1 MTVLS
6 YALRDLVRN
15 PRRTVA
21 ALTGVALAV
30 GLFASITL
38 FVDGSAARMTER
50 AIAPVAID
58 MQAGLTAPLATTSDT
73 VTLDQLAPRVK
84 ALPGVAAVD
93 PLASLDLP
101 AGSLRSGPHAVTQP
115 LRVFAFDPAYLQH
128 YQLVRLTSGQYPAG
142 GALLS
147 PDAATALGLASG
159 GSASLT
165 IPGRAAPLPI
175 TVSGVADFT
184 KADALF
190 TSRSPDTQ
198 GEFVQVPNVV
208 VLPLSLFK
216 TEVMPALRSDAAA
229 DAPVLKPPFLELD
242 IHIDRPKLAADPNL
256 AVVTTAGLKRSIE
269 RLAPGQ
275 VSVIDNLSEAL
286 TAARSDTILA
296 KILFL
301 FLGLPGVLLA
311 AYLSRYA
318 GGLLAQ
324 AQRRERATLRARG
337 AQPNHLL
344 RTLTLTTAGIAFLGS
359 ALGLGAGALA
369 VLGALGPAAFLGASR
384 ESLLLSAGLSI
395 VAGILTTAL
404 ALYLPARRALAAE
417 ASVER
422 RELDPNTPPAWLRL
436 RLDLAFIGVAAL
448 VWFVTILSG
457 GFKPTSAEG
466 QAVSLS
472 FYTLLSP
479 LLGWIGV
486 TLLGVRLLLA
496 AASRAPQSRGGPFG
510 GLTAGTLRRS
520 MQRRSPALAS
530 GVIAVALAVAFGSS
544 LALLVATYD
553 AEKQADARFVTGS
566 DVRVTPSAL
575 TAQTAGFASQLKVA
589 GVTAVTPVAQTSSA
603 IVGTDKR
610 ALVAVD
616 PTGYPKVASLPDSF
630 FSGISAGAAMT
641 ALRYDPTAL
650 LVSVELA
657 RTFDIRPGDQVKIQV
672 TDKAGRKVP
681 VTFHA
686 AGLFKNIAGFP
697 QGIDLVANL
706 AYYQSVTGNPR
717 VDLFLVQTADSSP
730 AGVTQVANRM
740 KAGPGRTAP
749 MLVETTATAINRDAS
764 SLAAVNLRGLGAVEA
779 VFTVLMSA
787 AGIAIFVFG
796 LLLQR
801 RKEYVTMRALGIR
814 IGQLR
819 NLVLG
824 EAAVVAVLSLLIG
837 GAVGAAMA
845 LMFVQILTP
854 IFTIAP
860 PALTVPVG
868 QLGVLATL
876 VLGAMGLS
884 VVIAARGLRRLNP
897 VELLREE

>member
-1 MTVLS
+1 MLG

-15 PRRTVA
+15 PRRTLA
-21 ALTGVALAV
+21 ALIGVALAV

-58 MQAGLTAPLATTSDT
+58 MQAGLTSPLSTTADSI
-73 VTLDQLAPRVK
+73 TLDQLAQRVST
-84 ALPGVAAVD
+84 LPGVAGTD

-101 AGSLRSGPHAVTQP
+101 AGSLRSGSQSVAQP

-128 YQLVRLTSGQYPAG
+128 YQLVRLSSGQYPAG

-147 PDAATALGLASG
+147 SDAATALGIGPG
-159 GSASLT
+159 GSATLT
-165 IPGRAAPLPI
+165 IPGRATPLPI
-175 TVSGVADFT
+175 VVTGLADFT

-198 GEFVQVPNVV
+198 GEFVQVPNVL
-208 VLPLSLFK
+208 VLPTSVFGS
-216 TEVMPALRSDAAA
+216 EVMPALRADAAA
-229 DAPVLKPPFLELD
+229 TAPMLKPPFLELD
-242 IHIDRPKLAADPNL
+242 LHVSRAQLATDPNV
-256 AVVTTAGLKRSIE
+256 AVVTTAGLKRTIE
-269 RLAPGQ
+269 RIAPGQ
-275 VSVIDNLSEAL
+275 VAVTDNLSEAL

-324 AQRRERATLRARG
+324 SQRREQATLRARG
-337 AQPNHLL
+337 AQPRHLL
-344 RTLTLTTAGIAFLGS
+344 RALTFTTAGIAFLGS
-359 ALGLGAGALA
+359 ALGLAMGALA
-369 VLGALGPAAFLGASR
+369 VFLALGPAAFLGASR
-384 ESLLLSAGLSI
+384 DSLLLSAGLSI
-395 VAGILTTAL
+395 LAGIVTTAL
-404 ALYLPARRALAAE
+404 ALYLPARRALATE
-417 ASVER
+417 AATER
-422 RELDPNTPPAWLRL
+422 RELDLNAPPAWLRL
-436 RLDLAFIGVAAL
+436 RLDLAVLALAAL
-448 VWFVTILSG
+448 VWLVTVLSG

-466 QAVSLS
+466 QSVSLS

-479 LLGWIGV
+479 LLGWLGV
-486 TLLGVRLLLA
+486 TLLAVRLLLLA
-496 AASRAPQSRGGPFG
+496 GGRQPQSGSGGFG
-510 GLTAGTLRRS
+510 GLTAGALRRS
-520 MQRRSPALAS
+520 VQRRSPALAS

-544 LALLVATYD
+544 LSLLVATYD

-566 DVRVTPSAL
+566 DLRVTPSAL

-589 GVTAVTPVAQTSSA
+589 GVTEVSPIAQTSSA
-603 IVGTDKR
+603 LVGTDKR

-616 PTGYPKVASLPDSF
+616 PNSYPAVASLPDSF
-630 FSGISAGAAMT
+630 FSGITADAAMG
-641 ALRYDPTAL
+641 ALRRDPAAI
-650 LVSVELA
+650 LVSAELA
-657 RTFDIRPGDQVKIQV
+657 RTFDVRPGDQVKVQLL
-672 TDKAGRKVP
+672 DKAGKKVP

-706 AYYQSVTGNPR
+706 AFYQSATSNPR
-717 VDLFLVQTADSSP
+717 VDLFLVRTADPSR
-730 AGVTQVANRM
+730 AAVTGVAALI
-740 KAGPGRTAP
+740 KGGPGRKAP
-749 MLVETTATAINRDAS
+749 VLVETTATAINRDSS
-764 SLAAVNLRGLGAVEA
+764 SLAAVNLRGLGALES

-824 EAAVVAVLSLLIG
+824 EAAVVAVLSLVIG
-837 GAVGAAMA
+837 GGVGAAMA
-845 LMFVQILTP
+845 VMFVQILTP
-854 IFTIAP
+854 IFTIP
-860 PALTVPVG
+860 PSALTVPMG

-876 VLGAMGLS
+876 VLAAMGLS
-884 VVIAARGLRRLNP
+884 VVIASRGLRRLNP

>member
-1 MTVLS
+1 VLS
-6 YALRDLVRN
+6 YALRDLIRN
-15 PRRTVA
+15 PRRTLA
-21 ALTGVALAV
+21 ALTGIALAV

-38 FVDGSAARMTER
+38 FVDGSAARMTQR

-58 MQAGLTAPLATTSDT
+58 MQAGLTSPLASTPDSI
-73 VTLDQLAPRVK
+73 TLAQLAQRVSS
-84 ALPGVAAVD
+84 LPGVAGAD
-93 PLASLDLP
+93 QLSSLDLP
-101 AGSLRSGPHAVTQP
+101 AGSLSSGSRSVAQP

-128 YQLVRLTSGQYPAG
+128 YQLVRLSSGQYSAN

-147 PDAATALGLASG
+147 PDAATALGIGPG
-159 GSASLT
+159 GSTTLA
-165 IPGRAAPLPI
+165 IPGRAAPLSI
-175 TVSGVADFT
+175 SVSGVADFT

-190 TSRSPDTQ
+190 TSRSPDSQ
-198 GEFVQVPNVV
+198 GEFVQVPNVLV
-208 VLPLSLFK
+208 VPMAVFQ
-216 TEVMPALRSDAAA
+216 TEIMPALRLDAAA
-229 DAPVLKPPFLELD
+229 TAPVLKPPFLELD
-242 IHIDRPKLAADPNL
+242 LHVDRAALATDPNQ

-269 RLAPGQ
+269 RIAPGQ
-275 VSVIDNLSEAL
+275 VAVIDNLTEAL
-286 TAARSDTILA
+286 TGARSDTILA

-324 AQRRERATLRARG
+324 AQRREQATLRARG
-337 AQPNHLL
+337 AQPGHLL
-344 RTLTLTTAGIAFLGS
+344 RALTFTTAGIAFLGS
-359 ALGLGAGALA
+359 AAGLAMGAIA
-369 VLGALGPAAFLGASR
+369 VFLALGPAAFLSSSR
-384 ESLLLSAGLSI
+384 DSLLFSAGLSFL
-395 VAGILTTAL
+395 AGLVITAL
-404 ALYLPARRALAAE
+404 ALYLPARRAQSAE
-417 ASVER
+417 TSTER
-422 RELDPNTPPAWLRL
+422 KELDPNAAPAWLRL
-436 RLDLAFIGVAAL
+436 RLDLAFLAAAVL
-448 VWFVTILSG
+448 VWFITVLSG

-466 QAVSLS
+466 QSVSLS

-479 LLGWIGV
+479 LLGWLGV
-486 TLLGVRLLLA
+486 TLLAVRLLLLA
-496 AASRAPQSRGGPFG
+496 GARLPQSGGRGFGP
-510 GLTAGTLRRS
+510 LTAGALRRS
-520 MQRRSPALAS
+520 VQRRSPALAS

-575 TAQTAGFASQLKVA
+575 TAPTAGFANQLKVH
-589 GVTAVTPVAQTSSA
+589 GVTGVTPVAQTSNA
-603 IVGTDKR
+603 LVGTDKR

-616 PTGYPKVASLPDSF
+616 PAGFPGVASMPDSF
-630 FSGISAGAAMT
+630 FSGISADAAMA
-641 ALRYDPTAL
+641 ALRRDPAGL

-657 RTFDIRPGDQVKIQV
+657 RTFDVRPGDQVKIQL
-672 TDKAGRKVP
+672 TDKTGRKVP

-686 AGLFKNIAGFP
+686 VGLFKNFAGFP
-697 QGIDLVANL
+697 QGIDLVGNL
-706 AYYQSVTGNPR
+706 AFYQSATGNPR
-717 VDLFLVQTADSSP
+717 VDLFLVRTADPS
-730 AGVTQVANRM
+730 AAAVTQVAQSL
-740 KAGPGRTAP
+740 KAGPGHASP
-749 MLVETTATAINRDAS
+749 MLVETTATAINRDSS
-764 SLAAVNLRGLGAVEA
+764 SLAAVNLRGLGTLES

-837 GAVGAAMA
+837 GGVGLAMA

-860 PALTVPVG
+860 SALTIPAG
-868 QLGVLATL
+868 QLGALATL
-876 VLGAMGLS
+876 VVGAMGLS
-884 VVIAARGLRRLNP
+884 VVIASRGLRRLNP